1 MDLIYTNTDKED
13 IDSFTDAV
21 DFETGD
27 DSTTNDFEITST
39 LLKKHYWLYIPGTEW
54 GGRVE
59 YTEIMNDETTP
70 TWRGHTFRGLLMQDI
85 IEPLSGNDYRVVE
98 GEANAILKE
107 LLKDVL
113 GGFFVVP
120 DTDSGLT
127 ISSYQF
133 PLYVKVGTGI
143 MDMLRKYGYRLK
155 IHAEKPAGGEPFLV
169 YAEAVQNQKIIGHFN
184 KDSRVPI
191 RFIDDEMGINHLVC
205 MGSGELQNRQRI
217 DLYLQPDGTITT
229 TQYYTGFEERTAY
242 YDYKNAQSIT
252 DLEDNG
258 RKRLAEIASGESLQ
272 LYLSDEEYEIGDIIA
287 ASDTEHGL
295 SVEKA
300 VIGKILRKTGD
311 IEEIEHKIEGSD

>member
-1 MDLIYTNTDKED
+1 MELIYTDDNKKD
-13 IDSFTDAV
+13 IDLFTDTV

-27 DSTTNDFEITST
+27 DSTKNDFEIIST
-39 LLKKHYWLYIPGTEW
+39 LLKKRYWLYAPGTEW

-59 YTEIMNDETTP
+59 YAEITNDETTP
-70 TWRGHTFRGLLMQDI
+70 TWKGHTFRGLLMRDI
-85 IEPLSGNDYRVVE
+85 IEPLSGNDYRVVS

-155 IHAEKPAGGEPFLV
+155 IHAEKPAGGEPFVV
-169 YAEAVQNQKIIGHFN
+169 YVEAVQNQKVIGHFN
-184 KDSRVPI
+184 EDSRVPM
-191 RFIDDEMGINHLVC
+191 RLTDNEMGINHLVC

-217 DLYLQPDGTITT
+217 DLYLQPDGTVTT

-242 YDYKNAQSIT
+242 YDYNNAQSLT

-258 RKRLAEIASGESLQ
+258 RKRLAEIASKKSLR
-272 LYLSDEEYEIGDIIA
+272 LYLPDEEYEIGDIIA
-287 ASDTEHGL
+287 ASDTELGL
-295 SVEKA
+295 SMEKA

-311 IEEIEHKIEGSD
+311 TEEIEHKIEGSD